1 MLFNAHSD
9 HGGADVIGDPTAD
22 ENQSLYESDSESLN
36 TDYDI

>member
-9 HGGADVIGDPTAD
+9 HGGADVIGDPTGD